1 MRVLGIHDGHTSTA
15 ALVEDG
21 EVKFALSEERLT
33 RKKNQGG
40 FPEQSIRLALK
51 KFDLKPADI
60 DEVVLVG
67 WIKPLKSI
75 ESYKSGRQKFF
86 PRIVKLYPGNPRNLI
101 RKFVDWS
108 KGKRLQDPKLQSQ
121 LENVGFSTD
130 RIKIQE
136 HQQTHASVAYY
147 MSPFHEKGEETLVIT
162 LDGSGDGLSGSIS
175 KVAANGNWERL
186 QEISTFDSL
195 GMIYS
200 RVTQY
205 LAMKPWEHE
214 FKLMGMAPYC
224 GPKYAKAV
232 RDVLARHMRLSSD
245 GLNLENPTRIWGNEL
260 VETLHSELRGF
271 RFDSVSA
278 GVQLL
283 HEEIVVDL
291 VRNWVRKTGIGRIAA
306 AGGCFMNVKANMLI
320 MNIDE
325 VEDFFVMPSGGD
337 ESCAIGAALQVY
349 ADSKPAQPIKPLH
362 NLYWGTEFTNEEVEE
377 YLRQFSDKIEYELH
391 DNIERKGAEL
401 LAEHKILARLDGR
414 CEWGARALGNR
425 SIIANASRLDNL
437 RKLNAAI
444 KMRDFWMP
452 FAPSIKWERRKDY
465 AVFHKD
471 IDVHHMTIAFESTDL
486 AKEHIPAALHPYDR
500 TMRPQFVK
508 EEHNP
513 RYHKLISEY
522 EKITGMGGILNTSF
536 NLHGWPIVHTP
547 TNAVETL
554 LKSDLDY
561 VMINDFLVWKKN

>member
-1 MRVLGIHDGHTSTA
+1 MRILGIHDGHASTA

-40 FPEQSIRLALK
+40 FPEHSIVAALK
-51 KFDLKPADI
+51 KFDLKPSDI

-67 WIKPLKSI
+67 WVKPLKSI
-75 ESYKSGRQKFF
+75 ESYSSGRQKYF
-86 PRIVKLYPGNPRNLI
+86 PLIVKMYPGNPRNLI
-101 RKFVDWS
+101 RRYVGWA
-108 KGKRLQDPKLQSQ
+108 KGKRLKDPKLRRR
-121 LENVGFSTD
+121 LENVGFSAD
-130 RIKIQE
+130 SIKLQE

-147 MSPFHEKGEETLVIT
+147 LSPFHRKSEETLVIT
-162 LDGSGDGLSGSIS
+162 LDGSGDGLAGSIS
-175 KVAANGNWERL
+175 KVDPNGKWERL

-224 GPKYAKAV
+224 GVDYAKAV
-232 RDVLARHMRLSSD
+232 RDILARHMRLTSN
-245 GLNLENPTRIWGNEL
+245 GLNLENPSRVWGNEL
-260 VETLHSELRGF
+260 VKTLHRELRGF

-283 HEEIVVDL
+283 HEEIVVNL

-306 AGGCFMNVKANMLI
+306 AGGCFMNVKANMLVY
-320 MNIDE
+320 NLEE
-325 VEDFFVMPSGGD
+325 VKDFFVMPSGGD

-349 ADSKPAQPIKPLH
+349 ADSKEEISIEPLH
-362 NLYWGTEFTNEEVEE
+362 NLYWGVEFTNDEVEE
-377 YLRQFSDKIEYELH
+377 QLVEFSNKIDFQKH

-401 LAEHKILARLDGR
+401 LADHKILGRFDGR

-425 SIIANASRLDNL
+425 SILANASRLDNL

-452 FAPSIKWERRKDY
+452 FAPSIKWERRRDY
-465 AVFHKD
+465 AEYNKD
-471 IDVHHMTIAFESTDL
+471 IEVHHMTIAFQATDL

-508 EEHNP
+508 KEHNKA
-513 RYHKLISEY
+513 YHKLISEF

-536 NLHGWPIVHTP
+536 NLHGWPIVNSP
-547 TNAVETL
+547 KEAVETL

-561 VMINDFLVWKKN
+561 VMINDFLIWKKS